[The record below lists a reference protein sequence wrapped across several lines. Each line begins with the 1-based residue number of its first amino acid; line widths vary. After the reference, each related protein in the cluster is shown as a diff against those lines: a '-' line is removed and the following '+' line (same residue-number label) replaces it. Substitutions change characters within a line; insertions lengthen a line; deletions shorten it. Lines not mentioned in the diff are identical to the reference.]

1 MRIKLIILF
10 ILSGS
15 INSLAQSKKDYS
27 NGVPITKGT
36 WFSSMSLSA
45 NSRVGENDRQLFATY
60 IEQERNGFNVRVDPG
75 YVIKDNLGIGI
86 GLLYGGNKDE
96 NIQLSSDGI
105 ISEVNSAERR
115 FEIRPY
121 IKNFIPLGQT
131 NRFYIVIPT
140 EIQIGFGN
148 ELKETTTDKVLT
160 REYTEGFYYG
170 LEMRPGMLVFIH
182 KNFGFEVNVGA
193 LGISR
198 TIITSE
204 TTNLPDSKVNTGNLN
219 LRINLLELALG
230 FSVYL

>member
-1 MRIKLIILF
+1 MKKIFIALF
-10 ILSGS
+10 IIAGS
-15 INSLAQSKKDYS
+15 ISSLAQSKKDYS

-45 NSRVGENDRQLFATY
+45 NSRVSENDRQLFATY
-60 IEQERNGFNVRVDPG
+60 IEQERNGFNIRFDPG
-75 YVIKDNLGIGI
+75 YVIKENLGIGV
-86 GLLYGGNKDE
+86 GLLYGGRKDQ
-96 NIQLSSDGI
+96 NTQISSDGI
-105 ISEVNSAERR
+105 ISDVNSAERR

-140 EIQIGFGN
+140 ELQIGFGN
-148 ELKETTTDKVLT
+148 QLTETTIDNVLT
-160 REYTEGFYYG
+160 RDFTEGFYYG
-170 LEMRPGMLVFIH
+170 LAMRPGMLVFIH

-198 TIITSE
+198 TMIKNQ
-204 TTNLPDSKVNTGNLN
+204 TTNLPDSKVNTGDLN
-219 LRINLLELALG
+219 LRINLLELSLG

>member
-1 MRIKLIILF
+1 MKIKLIIPLLF
-10 ILSGS
+10 LVSLSAFG
-15 INSLAQSKKDYS
+15 QSKKDYS

-36 WFSSMSLSA
+36 WFSSLSISA

-60 IEQERNGFNVRVDPG
+60 VEQQRNAFNIRLDPG
-75 YVIKDNLGIGI
+75 YIIKDNLGVGI
-86 GLLYGGNKDE
+86 GLLYGSRKDE

-105 ISEVNSAERR
+105 ISEVNSADRR

-121 IKNFIPLGQT
+121 IKNFIPLGNT

-140 EIQIGFGN
+140 ELQIGFGN
-148 ELKETTTDKVLT
+148 GIQETTTDGVLT
-160 REYTEGFYYG
+160 REFTDGFYYG

-198 TIITSE
+198 TIITNE
-204 TTNLPDSKVNTGNLN
+204 TTGLPDSKVNTGDLN
-219 LRINLLELALG
+219 LRINLLELSLG